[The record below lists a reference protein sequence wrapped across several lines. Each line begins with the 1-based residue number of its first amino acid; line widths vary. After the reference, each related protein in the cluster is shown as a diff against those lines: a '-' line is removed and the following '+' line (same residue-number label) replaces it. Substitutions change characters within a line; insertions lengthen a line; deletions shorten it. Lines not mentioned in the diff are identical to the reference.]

1 MPDIDLDWLA
11 GLYVPVTTPFD
22 PVTGDAAPVSLRDN
36 LRRWLDQPIDGFL
49 LFGSTGEGALLD
61 EDEKI
66 QLLEYA
72 RDVVPPV
79 RGLLAGAGADSTRA
93 AIRLAKRFAD
103 AGADA
108 VLVHAPTYYGPV
120 LSAAAVRDHFTA
132 LADASPVPV
141 LLYYMP
147 KYVHVD
153 LDPGLVGE
161 LTRHPNVAGIKDSS
175 GDLKRFA
182 DYTEACDEG
191 VRLFVGNGTLLYSA
205 LELGAVGGILA
216 AGLLAA
222 QDYGALIKHS
232 REGRSQEA
240 GRLQEK
246 LSPVHRDIVAKAGIA
261 GVKVAMDMLGLT
273 GGPPRSP
280 LRPLSDKDQEH
291 VGQVLKQAGLL

>member
-1 MPDIDLDWLA
+1 MEWLA

-72 RDVVPPV
+72 RDVIPPV

-161 LTRHPNVAGIKDSS
+161 LTRHPNVAGLKDSS

-182 DYTEACDEG
+182 DYTDACDDH

-222 QDYGALIKHS
+222 DDYGALIRHH

-246 LSPVHRDIVAKAGIA
+246 LTPVHREIVAKAGIP
-261 GVKVAMDMLGLT
+261 GVKVAMDRLGLT
-273 GGPPRSP
+273 GGPPRPP
-280 LRPLSDKDQEH
+280 LRPLTEKDGQR
-291 VGQVLKQAGLL
+291 VGQVLKQVGLL